1 MASQHISQITFTS
14 PPHHDADPADDGLN
28 DDGDGEGDDDGGGF
42 ADFTTNHLFSLLTAS
57 PTMPEPFYQFYT
69 RVLPPILHQD
79 TVHQSLKTNF
89 TDIFQLTILDFFSGT
104 VGGQWGYGSKIL
116 YFGLGLTEADGQGWD
131 MGEYEGDLRSIADR
145 GAMRGCGLVPAP
157 PSRLHHRHRRHS

>member
-1 MASQHISQITFTS
+1 MASQYISQITFTS
-14 PPHHDADPADDGLN
+14 PPHHDADAASDDGEDADADDGLN
-28 DDGDGEGDDDGGGF
+28 DDGVGDGDGDDGDGGGF

-89 TDIFQLTILDFFSGT
+89 TDISQLTILDFFLE
-104 VGGQWGYGSKIL
+104 QWVVHG
-116 YFGLGLTEADGQGWD
+116 D
-131 MGEYEGDLRSIADR
+131 M
-145 GAMRGCGLVPAP
+145 VPKFYI
-157 PSRLHHRHRRHS
+157 SVWV